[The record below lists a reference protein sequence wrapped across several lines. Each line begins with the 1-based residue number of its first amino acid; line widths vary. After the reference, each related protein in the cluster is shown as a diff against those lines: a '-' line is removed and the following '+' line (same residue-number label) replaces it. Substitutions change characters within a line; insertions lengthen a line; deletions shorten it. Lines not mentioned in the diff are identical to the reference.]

1 MIADDLNLQMSNPKR
16 ANSVSL
22 SPITAYY
29 VHKLLANHF
38 DRLTPIT
45 SGQAEIDASLLSD
58 LSLGIVHLD
67 AIDQATSSAVLQLE
81 RRIMQHQAL
90 SSQGAKHLP
99 DLRDAEQEIFRL
111 LGFNLSQSD
120 PHATIL
126 IIDDTPDVLRFLSE
140 ALTQQGYEVCSAL
153 DGGLALNQIHAIAPD
168 LILLDV
174 MMPGVDGYEVCE
186 RLKAN
191 PLTKDIPVIF
201 ISAIGNSLDKVKGF
215 NLGGVDYVTKPFQT
229 EEVLAR
235 IEHQLNLRN
244 LQKRLEE
251 QNLRL
256 QQELQTQQTVE
267 ETYRSIFENASI
279 ALFQSTPSGRFVR
292 VNHALAQL
300 LGYDSPQA
308 VLQEIDQISEQLY
321 VNPKRRSQL
330 ITYLQQF
337 GVVNDF
343 ESQIYRKDGTI
354 IWVCEDI
361 RVVKDHQG
369 NPLLY
374 EGIVKDVSDRKQAE
388 DLVCQQQTKADGFLI
403 QFLFHILSG
412 RNSG

>member
-1 MIADDLNLQMSNPKR
+1 MIADDLNLQMTHSQR
-16 ANSVSL
+16 ETSVSL

-29 VHKLLANHF
+29 VRKLLAHNF

-45 SGQAEIDASLLSD
+45 SGQADIDASLLSD
-58 LSLGIVHLD
+58 LSLGIVHLES
-67 AIDQATSSAVLQLE
+67 IDRVTSSAVLQLE
-81 RRIMQHQAL
+81 RRVMQHQAL

-126 IIDDTPDVLRFLSE
+126 IIDDTPDVLRFLSD

-153 DGGLALNQIHAIAPD
+153 DGGLALNQIHLIAPD
-168 LILLDV
+168 LILLDI

-191 PLTKDIPVIF
+191 PLTKAIPVIF
-201 ISAIGNSLDKVKGF
+201 ISAIEDSLDKVKGF
-215 NLGGVDYVTKPFQT
+215 DLGGVDYVTKPFQT

-235 IEHQLNLRN
+235 IEHQLNLRS
-244 LQKRLEE
+244 LQKRLED
-251 QNLRL
+251 QNIRL

-267 ETYRSIFENASI
+267 ASYRSIFENATI
-279 ALFQSTPSGRFVR
+279 ALFQSTPSGRFLR
-292 VNHALAQL
+292 VNLALAHL

-308 VLQEIDQISEQLY
+308 VLQAIEHLSEQFY

-330 ITYLQQF
+330 INYLHQF

-343 ESQIYRKDGTI
+343 ESQIYRQDGTI

-361 RVVKDHQG
+361 RVVKDGQG

-374 EGIVKDVSDRKQAE
+374 EGTLKNISDRKHSEGLAH
-388 DLVCQQQTKADGFLI
+388 QQQMKSEGFLI

-412 RNSG
+412 KAL